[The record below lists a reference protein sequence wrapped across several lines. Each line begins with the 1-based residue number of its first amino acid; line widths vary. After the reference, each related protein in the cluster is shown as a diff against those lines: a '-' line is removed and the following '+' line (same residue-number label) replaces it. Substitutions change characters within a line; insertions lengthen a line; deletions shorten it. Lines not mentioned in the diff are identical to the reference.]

1 MTQEINMTFMV
12 NPDQV
17 VTKSADE
24 AVKKLLDQLSPKMEE
39 DVLFSD
45 GFAFGGEEVVI
56 PAHLLNPVMRALEA
70 VGRWQEVWVC
80 PALFGCPKPTY
91 ILKPI
96 LWNPEYPVQVGITV
110 TTDLDKEDN
119 SER

>member
-1 MTQEINMTFMV
+1 MTFMV

-110 TTDLDKEDN
+110 TTDLNKEDN